1 MYKIFKRDYSVVV
14 VLVVWFPYRRDLII
28 IIIIIVVHVACVMSE
43 KPLRKNACLKETL
56 FWL

>member
-1 MYKIFKRDYSVVV
+1 MYKIFKRDYSVVG
-14 VLVVWFPYRRDLII
+14 VLVVWFPYRRDLI